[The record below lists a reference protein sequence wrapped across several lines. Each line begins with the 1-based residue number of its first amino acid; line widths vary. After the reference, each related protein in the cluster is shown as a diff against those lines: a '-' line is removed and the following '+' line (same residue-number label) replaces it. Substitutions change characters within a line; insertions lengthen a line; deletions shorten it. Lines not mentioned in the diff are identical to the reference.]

1 MVEKDAPE
9 RESEKK
15 EKKIKVIEKNMPE
28 INLRS
33 RRFRKN
39 LPKEEEKE
47 ETTFEREKKFLE
59 LISKKLEEKP
69 PEERGG
75 DLEKTVQ
82 NFEMKPTN
90 MTLIIEGGK
99 KDKVRAGDLLGALTG
114 DAGLKG
120 SSIGKIDIYDKE
132 TNAII
137 ERKTKVNKIYDGYLY
152 QIYAQYFCMTEMG
165 YKIEKLFIHSLKDN
179 KRYKI
184 KLPTKKE
191 VDEFENLLYQIRNF
205 DIHNPKF
212 TQNPKK
218 CQQCIYSELCN
229 TYIS

>member
-82 NFEMKPTN
+82 NFEDPI
-90 MTLIIEGGK
+90 MTVEDNFEK
-99 KDKVRAGDLLGALTG
+99 KQDWKID
-114 DAGLKG
+114 
-120 SSIGKIDIYDKE
+120 SNNYSIGGEIKEGNKIDQQREVYTFEHAGNIQGGEILEGK
-132 TNAII
+132 NIFLKKSHSAIREI
-137 ERKTKVNKIYDGYLY
+137 SSYPKMRIGTERDYTTFNTSSPEELG
-152 QIYAQYFCMTEMG
+152 
-165 YKIEKLFIHSLKDN
+165 KLSQ
-179 KRYKI
+179 
-184 KLPTKKE
+184 
-191 VDEFENLLYQIRNF
+191 DEFKERRVKYRPLR
-205 DIHNPKF
+205 
-212 TQNPKK
+212 
-218 CQQCIYSELCN
+218 S
-229 TYIS
+229 